1 LATKVELPL
10 FLRFGWAGLMQ
21 YLICRWGTSWA
32 QAANAY
38 IQVCYYL
45 HDFIGLWRLGELSLY
60 LFLPT
65 LCGWDLDKPFPVGL
79 LVLLPLQSSSFGW
92 FGASVRCILNLD

>member
-1 LATKVELPL
+1 LATKVERPL

-32 QAANAY
+32 QRRTHIY
-38 IQVCYYL
+38 KFVIIY
-45 HDFIGLWRLGELSLY
+45 DFIGLWRLGELSLC

-92 FGASVRCILNLD
+92 FGASVRRISNPD